1 MRKLFYSLSF
11 ALMISCSTIKFIG
24 NPTTTTLIDYN
35 KKEPLVE
42 YEKKFWHLMDP
53 LMDSVAGMSVD
64 RAYEELIKNQKGEKI
79 IVAVIDSG
87 VDIDHSDLQ
96 GAIWTNEGE
105 LPNNLIDDDKN
116 GYIDDIHGWNFLGDC
131 ELENMESV
139 RLQKKETQGSDVF
152 EKFEKDRQKNIQGK
166 KEELISIQG
175 MIQKYQ
181 ESDSII
187 KVVMAKEKY
196 SLIEVENYTPK
207 TFALME
213 ALIFRRFLNENK
225 LTMSK
230 LEMYLKGAQNSI
242 DYHYEIDFDGR
253 AIVGD
258 DPENINDRSYGNG
271 NVIGPEKDGA
281 SHGTHVTGIIASG
294 RNNKKGN
301 RGVFDQ
307 AKVMVLRAVPDGDE
321 YDKDIALA
329 IRYAVDNGAKV
340 INTSFGKGYSPHK
353 EWVWDALKYAEKKD
367 VLIVNAAG
375 NSGANVDPGNKKT
388 YITDEVDG
396 KEIVSNFIN
405 VGAINNSF
413 NKDQVASFSNFGS
426 VNVDVFAPG
435 SNIWSSVPQEKYDFY
450 SGTSMAA
457 PNTSGVAAAIR
468 SFFPKLKAHQVKSV
482 LMNSGVPLYP
492 TLKNPKTG
500 ELVSPKTLSVSGK
513 AVNLYNALIYCSNK
527 SYKK

>member
-1 MRKLFYSLSF
+1 MKKLFYLLGC

-24 NPTTTTLIDYN
+24 NPTSTALIDYN

-53 LMDSVAGMSVD
+53 LRDSVAGMSVE

-96 GAIWTNEGE
+96 GAIWINENE
-105 LPNNLIDDDKN
+105 VPNNFIDDDKN

-139 RLQKKETQGSDVF
+139 RLQKREAPGSEVF
-152 EKFEKDRQKNIQGK
+152 EKFEKDRQRNIQGK

-175 MIQKYQ
+175 MIQKYH

-187 KVVMAKEKY
+187 KVVLAKEEY
-196 SLIEVENYTPK
+196 SLLEVENFSPK

-213 ALIFRRFLNENK
+213 ALVFRRFLNENK
-225 LTMSK
+225 LTKSK

-242 DYHYEIDFDGR
+242 DCHYEIDFDGR

-258 DPENINDRSYGNG
+258 DPDNINDRGYGNG
-271 NVIGPEKDGA
+271 NVIGPKKEGA
-281 SHGTHVTGIIASG
+281 SHGTHVAGIIASS

-353 EWVWDALKYAEKKD
+353 EWVWDTLKYAEEKD

-375 NSGANVDPGNKKT
+375 NSGANVDPDNKKT

-413 NKDQVASFSNFGS
+413 NKDQIASFSNFGS

-435 SNIWSSVPQEKYDFY
+435 SNIWSSVPHEKHEFY

-457 PNTSGVAAAIR
+457 PNASGVAAAIR
-468 SFFPKLKAHQVKSV
+468 SFFPKLKAYQVKRI
-482 LMNSGVPLYP
+482 LMDSGVPLYP
-492 TLKNPKTG
+492 TLENPKTG
-500 ELVSPKTLSVSGK
+500 ELVNPKTLSRSGK

-527 SYKK
+527 SYKR